1 MAASNAIVYVIGV
14 VFSGYPLTI
23 NFIGGAVLVLSAAV
37 LYVVARL
44 AVLLVP
50 NPLTTHCL
58 AIPPPRYTMV
68 GNAAA
73 SKVPPKSPQQGSDLR
88 AEEEHDEDEGLEL
101 TSSVKPRA

>member
-58 AIPPPRYTMV
+58 AIPRPGTRWLETPLPPRCHQSPH
-68 GNAAA
+68 NRAATFVQRRSTTRMKA
-73 SKVPPKSPQQGSDLR
+73 WS
-88 AEEEHDEDEGLEL
+88 
-101 TSSVKPRA
+101 